1 MPLVE
6 ISLLPGRSAEQ
17 KLAIARA
24 VSDALVELG
33 KATPESVDIIY
44 REVDAG
50 DWFKV
55 DQLRR
60 DGSCRSRSASS

>member
-6 ISLLPGRSAEQ
+6 ISLLPGRSEEQ

-24 VSDALVELG
+24 VSDALVEIG
-33 KATPESVDIIY
+33 QAQPEAVEVIY
-44 REVDAG
+44 REVERA

-55 DQLRR
+55 DRLRT
-60 DGSCRSRSASS
+60 DA

>member
-6 ISLLPGRSAEQ
+6 ISLFPGRSEDQ

-24 VSDALVELG
+24 VSDALIELG
-33 KATPESVDIIY
+33 DARPETVEVIY
-44 REVDAG
+44 REVERA

-55 DQLRR
+55 DRLRPE
-60 DGSCRSRSASS
+60 AS

>member
-6 ISLLPGRSAEQ
+6 ISLFPGRSEDQ

-33 KATPESVDIIY
+33 NSAPETVEIIY
-44 REVDAG
+44 REVERA
-50 DWFKV
+50 DWFKA
-55 DQLRR
+55 DRLRH
-60 DGSCRSRSASS
+60 DV

>member
-6 ISLLPGRSAEQ
+6 ISLLPGRSPEQ

-24 VSDALVELG
+24 VSEALVELG
-33 KATPESVDIIY
+33 KATPESVDVIY
-44 REVDAG
+44 REVESA

-60 DGSCRSRSASS
+60 DG

>member
-24 VSDALVELG
+24 ISDALVELG
-33 KATPESVDIIY
+33 NATPESVDVIY
-44 REVDAG
+44 REVERA
-50 DWFKV
+50 DWYKV
-55 DQLRR
+55 DELRR
-60 DGSCRSRSASS
+60 DA